1 MTINYNLQLSNS
13 KPWAL
18 FLILL
23 RWRGSIWKLVLI
35 ELVIF
40 LLMFLSINIF
50 LNHILPENTRKT
62 VAEITQW
69 FKSQETFKMIPM
81 EFMLGFLVQAII
93 TRWQKMIHDI
103 GFIDSLSLTVASYI
117 HGNTDYSRMIRRN
130 IVRYVCLAQ
139 VLASRDFSIAVRKR
153 FPTIDSI
160 KEKFDQIDCNF
171 GSRNWLPVQWALSI
185 VHTSRREQLIDS
197 DFYCERICEE
207 IRCFRNSLA
216 NLCKF
221 DWVPLPLAYPQL
233 VYLAVH
239 VHFFIILISKQE
251 IILPVVQN
259 NMTESPSAATTLHR
273 WIPLTPAIQFFFY
286 MAWTKVAM
294 VLINPFGE
302 DDDDFE
308 TNALIDRN
316 FKVGIRIADGTSD
329 DVPRQLKDSF
339 WNHNI
344 EALYSEKS
352 IRINERQDGL
362 VGSATRFPEP
372 YDVEQI
378 LMVPLKR
385 NSINNISN
393 GSHSMYVRQRSQR
406 QNYLDN
412 GITDIG
418 RQLRSTAKSITS
430 TGTSEEHSTHK
441 NSWSLRRDKNSSTF
455 TSLNEK
461 FCYVNKRY
469 MMDEQAK
476 NDSSKQHDGTAG
488 KLNLPKSEI
497 SQYEQHEKDTSNQSV
512 EDESKDDDSF
522 EQIAKM

>member
-1 MTINYNLQLSNS
+1 M
-13 KPWAL
+13 PH
-18 FLILL
+18 
-23 RWRGSIWKLVLI
+23 
-35 ELVIF
+35 E
-40 LLMFLSINIF
+40 
-50 LNHILPENTRKT
+50 
-62 VAEITQW
+62 
-69 FKSQETFKMIPM
+69 
-81 EFMLGFLVQAII
+81 
-93 TRWQKMIHDI
+93 
-103 GFIDSLSLTVASYI
+103 
-117 HGNTDYSRMIRRN
+117 
-130 IVRYVCLAQ
+130 
-139 VLASRDFSIAVRKR
+139 
-153 FPTIDSI
+153 

-171 GSRNWLPVQWALSI
+171 GSRYWLPVQWALSI

-239 VHFFIILISKQE
+239 VHFFIVLISKQE
-251 IILPVVQN
+251 IILPVVQKN
-259 NMTESPSAATTLHR
+259 VTESLSAATTVSESLHR
-273 WIPLTPAIQFFFY
+273 WVPLTPAIQFFFY

-385 NSINNISN
+385 NSINSINN

-412 GITDIG
+412 AITDIG
-418 RQLRSTAKSITS
+418 QQLRNTAKSITN
-430 TGTSEEHSTHK
+430 TGTSEEHRTHK
-441 NSWSLRRDKNSSTF
+441 DSWSLRRGKKSSTF

-461 FCYVNKRY
+461 FCHLNRRY

-476 NDSSKQHDGTAG
+476 NDLSKQHDGTAG

-497 SQYEQHEKDTSNQSV
+497 SQYEQYGKDTSNQSV

>member
-40 LLMFLSINIF
+40 LLI
-50 LNHILPENTRKT
+50 T

-103 GFIDSLSLTVASYI
+103 GFIDSFI
-117 HGNTDYSRMIRRN
+117 FGFMMPHE
-130 IVRYVCLAQ
+130 
-139 VLASRDFSIAVRKR
+139 
-153 FPTIDSI
+153 

-412 GITDIG
+412 GISAAMFVTEYVKGNAKYSTSAQHITDIG

-476 NDSSKQHDGTAG
+476 NDSSKQHDGTAE